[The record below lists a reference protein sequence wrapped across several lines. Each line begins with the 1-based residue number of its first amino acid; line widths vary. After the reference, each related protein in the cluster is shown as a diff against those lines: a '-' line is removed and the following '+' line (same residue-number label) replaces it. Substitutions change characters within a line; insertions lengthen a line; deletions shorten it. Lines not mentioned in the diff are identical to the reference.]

1 MAPTAD
7 SKVIQLTLNAK
18 ETDVRKLATTYTQ
31 SQFFTSDTDA
41 WIVFGVPD
49 LDLTGA
55 TATLKITN
63 TTEGTSG
70 SVIESILEPELIEE
84 VLYFCFEMSQTIGED
99 SPIRHAGTWLGQ
111 IYITKAGKDLTTHKF
126 VFSVDQ
132 DLMDTDAVGL
142 ILVQS
147 FNVLMSQLDQQKTN
161 QQQSYGLMITDI
173 QDAETARNTAESAR
187 DTAETGRS
195 EAEQTRGTAETTRG
209 EQEAQRVQAE
219 AARKSEFNQ
228 LTTIT
233 DADNNLYKWHFSL
246 QDGVL
251 VFNYEEVI

>member
-1 MAPTAD
+1 
-7 SKVIQLTLNAK
+7 
-18 ETDVRKLATTYTQ
+18 
-31 SQFFTSDTDA
+31 
-41 WIVFGVPD
+41 
-49 LDLTGA
+49 
-55 TATLKITN
+55 
-63 TTEGTSG
+63 
-70 SVIESILEPELIEE
+70 
-84 VLYFCFEMSQTIGED
+84 
-99 SPIRHAGTWLGQ
+99 
-111 IYITKAGKDLTTHKF
+111 
-126 VFSVDQ
+126 
-132 DLMDTDAVGL
+132 
-142 ILVQS
+142 
-147 FNVLMSQLDQQKTN
+147 
-161 QQQSYGLMITDI
+161 MITDI

-219 AARKSEFNQ
+219 AARKQEFNQ

>member
-1 MAPTAD
+1 MLTAD
-7 SKVIQLTLNAK
+7 SKVIQLSLNAK
-18 ETDVRKLATTYTQ
+18 ETDVRKLAAVYTQ

-41 WIVFGVPD
+41 WIVFDVPD
-49 LDLTGA
+49 LDLTGT

-70 SVIESILEPELIEE
+70 SVIESIIEPELIEE

-111 IYITKAGKDLTTHKF
+111 IAITKAGKDLTTHKF
-126 VFSVDQ
+126 VFSIDR
-132 DLMDTDAVGL
+132 DLMDTDTVGL

-147 FNVLMSQLDQQKTN
+147 FNLLMSQLDQQKTN
-161 QQQSYGLMITDI
+161 QQQNYDLMITNI
-173 QDAETARNTAESAR
+173 QEAETARNVAETAR

-195 EAEQTRGTAETTRG
+195 QAEQARGTAETTRG
-209 EQEAQRVQAE
+209 EQETQRVQAE
-219 AARKSEFNQ
+219 SARMVEFDQ
-228 LTTIT
+228 MTTIT
-233 DADNNLYKWHFSL
+233 DDGTGVYKWHFSM

-251 VFNYEEVI
+251 AFNYEEVI